1 MDETPSIATD
11 STGSNTVLSPV
22 PIFCDYCG
30 KEIIGQPII
39 GGDMK
44 EKRLCSYSC
53 HKNDWELYHD
63 NWFSDADPG
72 M

>member
-1 MDETPSIATD
+1 MNMENFKKYSIMDETPSIATD

-39 GGDMK
+39 GVV
-44 EKRLCSYSC
+44 
-53 HKNDWELYHD
+53 
-63 NWFSDADPG
+63 P
-72 M
+72 